1 MYFVA
6 SLLGAL
12 VVQRAIRKH
21 GRASIIVFSVSIV
34 MFASIVLMTI
44 FGAMKFWADY
54 QSMEH
59 MLLEKFLFDT
69 IYGLDVVT

>member
-1 MYFVA
+1 LAIMYFVA

-54 QSMEH
+54 QSGGTYGLQTT
-59 MLLEKFLFDT
+59 LLET
-69 IYGLDVVT
+69 IPV